1 MCVTRNHISEKSFP
15 LLKSKLIYVTQNIA
29 KGNLIL
35 SFLNN
40 VLINM
45 WLLHHLHATNFR

>member
-1 MCVTRNHISEKSFP
+1 MCVSPHRISEKSFP

-29 KGNLIL
+29 EENLIL

-45 WLLHHLHATNFR
+45 RLLQNLHATSLR